1 MFEKSAPLV
10 SLVARSLSS
19 FERLIL
25 ELHYIDRLT
34 CAEISEVLEVTE
46 QQINLTL
53 ADIRSR
59 ISGVRSS
66 FVDTLI
72 ENAAP
77 VEQMG

>member
-1 MFEKSAPLV
+1 MFETSAPLV

-25 ELHYIDRLT
+25 ELHYIDRLS
-34 CAEISEVLEVTE
+34 CSEISEVLEVTE
-46 QQINLTL
+46 QQVNLTL
-53 ADIRSR
+53 AEVRAR

-72 ENAAP
+72 ESVAP
-77 VEQMG
+77 VEMMG

>member
-10 SLVARSLSS
+10 SLVARSLSG

-34 CAEISEVLEVTE
+34 SSEISEVLEVTE
-46 QQINLTL
+46 QKVNLTL
-53 ADIRSR
+53 AAIRSR